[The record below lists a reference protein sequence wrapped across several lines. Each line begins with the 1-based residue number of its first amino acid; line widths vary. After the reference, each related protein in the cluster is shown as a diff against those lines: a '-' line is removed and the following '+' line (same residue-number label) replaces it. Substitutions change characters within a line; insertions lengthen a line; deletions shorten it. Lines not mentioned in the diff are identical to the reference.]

1 MANRVAV
8 LAGVVSLAV
17 LAATATAG
25 AQATASAGQ
34 TTAAGA
40 QATANAE
47 MSARERAITD
57 RYLTTV
63 HTELVSKLD
72 TAKAKPG
79 QEVSARVLD
88 EADLADGTKLP
99 SGSRLV
105 GHIVQVQPRTDQQ
118 AAAVVLLFDRA
129 EVKGGQTVP
138 VRSVIEMVAP
148 PGGVSKMSAD
158 AMPMG
163 GGGYA
168 EPSVGIADSS
178 HAGVGSNGGVLGNV
192 GRGVG
197 GMGRGTVQPPLG
209 TGGIDGTG
217 AGTAGPMGGG
227 QVGVNGTGQA
237 GGLGT
242 GPVGIDGS
250 TGIDAAGPI
259 GSRPIDNV
267 GSVAGAPIRDMG
279 VRPVV
284 SAGVDVSGGAR
295 PTAVPGVVLSAA
307 SATGGSGML
316 VSMSRNITLDSGTR
330 ITLGVIRH

>member
-1 MANRVAV
+1 MANRLAFV
-8 LAGVVSLAV
+8 AGVAAV
-17 LAATATAG
+17 VFVAAAG
-25 AQATASAGQ
+25 TQAVGASGQ

-40 QATANAE
+40 QTTGNTE

-72 TAKAKPG
+72 TGKAKPG

-88 EADLADGTKLP
+88 DADLADGTKLAR
-99 SGSRLV
+99 GSRLL
-105 GHIVQVQPRTDQQ
+105 GHIVQVQPRTEQQ

-163 GGGYA
+163 GGGGGYA

-209 TGGIDGTG
+209 AGGIDGTA

-227 QVGVNGTGQA
+227 QVGVNGTGQT

-267 GSVAGAPIRDMG
+267 GSVAGAPIRNMG